1 MNSAVF
7 DFLALQIE
15 HSKVFDE
22 AELVFYL
29 PQIVQALRFELLIK
43 DHGNVGGSLHKNS
56 VNTIISNRSKSSSSM
71 RKISMASINEDEE
84 DYLPAFSRSLS
95 SASSTMFEGKELPS
109 PLAMALISRSLRSS
123 IVASKLM
130 WLLRVEMSS
139 ESSSNES
146 SKKRKGK
153 VFETNMFSKSF
164 SIVESKSST
173 PSSTPGT

>member
-43 DHGNVGGSLHKNS
+43 DHGNVGGSLH

-153 VFETNMFSKSF
+153 MFETNMFSKSF

>member
-43 DHGNVGGSLHKNS
+43 DHGNVGGSLH
-56 VNTIISNRSKSSSSM
+56 NTIISNRSKSSSSM

-153 VFETNMFSKSF
+153 MFETNMFSKSF